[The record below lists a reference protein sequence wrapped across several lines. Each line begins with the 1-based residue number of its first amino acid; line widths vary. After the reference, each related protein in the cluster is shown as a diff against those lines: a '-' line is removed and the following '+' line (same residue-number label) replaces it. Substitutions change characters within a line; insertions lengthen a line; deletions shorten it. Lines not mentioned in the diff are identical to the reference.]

1 MSVAIVR
8 EIPALYALAMKV
20 IAKAP
25 GKCISEDGF
34 RRAIQIVSPEA
45 RDPLTQAILDAV
57 IDAGRLTDDIF
68 PVTCLDPL
76 RTGLSLRNSKVSS
89 GYIKRV
95 VTQVCIFLKQKLKVI
110 IV

>member
-1 MSVAIVR
+1 MSTVIVR
-8 EIPALYALAMKV
+8 EIPALYVLAMKA

-25 GKCISEDGF
+25 GKCISDDGF
-34 RRAIQIVSPEA
+34 RRAIQCVPPES
-45 RDPLTQAILDAV
+45 RDALTQAMLDAI
-57 IDAGRLTDDIF
+57 IDAGRLTDDIL
-68 PVTCLDPL
+68 PITCLDPL

-95 VTQVCIFLKQKLKVI
+95 VNQVCIFVTPKRI